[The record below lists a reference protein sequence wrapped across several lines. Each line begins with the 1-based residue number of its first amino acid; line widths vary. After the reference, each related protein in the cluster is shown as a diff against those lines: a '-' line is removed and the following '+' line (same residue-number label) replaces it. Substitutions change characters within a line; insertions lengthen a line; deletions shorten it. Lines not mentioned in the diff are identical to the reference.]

1 MKMRYCIGF
10 FLGIFMFL
18 SVLGIGY
25 QLSYQYMQ
33 SQHLPEQ
40 VKAEVEEEPELSV
53 KTEGEAVK
61 NEGYYLMGLNDY
73 VVVYLYDKQTIYE
86 YTNIRMDTLPEE
98 LQGELQTGKY
108 VETIEELFGFLEN
121 YSS

>member
-1 MKMRYCIGF
+1 M
-10 FLGIFMFL
+10 
-18 SVLGIGY
+18 
-25 QLSYQYMQ
+25 
-33 SQHLPEQ
+33 
-40 VKAEVEEEPELSV
+40 SV